1 MQSLARRLALSA
13 APNLSSSHRSERT
26 LFNPVVRPRIDQ
38 PTPKPREVAWPN
50 IVKAGYYIDAAQ
62 QTAKTLRTL
71 IQQIDHQYQSLGLP
85 PNLQLLTNCMQRLL
99 HSIKPGYVDEEQSKA
114 RYLDLLR
121 MHLSSL
127 NNDECLKLKSH
138 LQSTQFKCLI
148 NETVIDDE
156 FYLEYG
162 FCNGPPHSSE
172 RVLFHTQNLFDCLD
186 DLQRSQ
192 GVQKTDSSL
201 IAPLSHGTKQELRD
215 VLAQAAQHWPHS
227 QKILP
232 DLLDIACRIGIAL
245 DLISLPTQICATEL
259 NLYGTTVRLKNE
271 HIVIDL
277 GIVLDLQG
285 NKNEALLNR
294 VLRDLLE
301 VFLIQK
307 FTGTQTKL
315 PDLQAIDRR
324 NIRLA
329 IEQITETYVPTITDH
344 SLPLKAR
351 SVWSRSYEYG
361 QIQIKPSAGIS
372 LGHAWITPDLSLIP
386 DTSSPSDVIGMHYMH
401 TGFHLRPQQNTIRE
415 WPTKFLTA
423 KENAQIYPPESTWY
437 LTVPVTKTRL
447 QTSALGVIAEWQANK
462 TPYRFANMDSN
473 TPATGCRMTVWKAV
487 QDGLEPDALA
497 LFNHYNQGLA
507 TPESPTELWIRLN
520 GLMEWIKHMAGAH

>member
-1 MQSLARRLALSA
+1 MQSLGRRLALSA
-13 APNLSSSHRSERT
+13 IPTPSHRSEHA
-26 LFNPVVRPRIDQ
+26 LFNPANRPRLYQPI
-38 PTPKPREVAWPN
+38 PTPRHVAWPN
-50 IVKAGYYIDAAQ
+50 VMKAGYYIDAAQ

-99 HSIKPGYVDEEQSKA
+99 HSIKPGYIDEVQSRS

-127 NNDECLKLKSH
+127 NNNECLKLKSH

-148 NETVIDDE
+148 SETVIDDE

-172 RVLFHTQNLFDCLD
+172 RILFHTQNLFDCLD
-186 DLQRSQ
+186 ELQRSQ
-192 GVQKTDSSL
+192 ADHKTDNSKIPLLSST
-201 IAPLSHGTKQELRD
+201 TKQELRN

-227 QKILP
+227 QQILP

-245 DLISLPTQICATEL
+245 DFINLPTQICATEL
-259 NLYGTTVRLKNE
+259 NLYGTTARLKNDY
-271 HIVIDL
+271 IVIDL
-277 GIVLDLQG
+277 AIALDLQG
-285 NKNEALLNR
+285 NKNAALLNR

-301 VFLIQK
+301 IFLIQK

-315 PDLQAIDRR
+315 PDLQANDHR
-324 NIRLA
+324 NVRLA
-329 IEQITETYVPTITDH
+329 IEEITEVCVPSVTDH
-344 SLPLKAR
+344 TLPSKAR
-351 SVWSRSYEYG
+351 SVWSRSHEYG

-386 DTSSPSDVIGMHYMH
+386 DTSAPSDVIGMHFMH

-423 KENAQIYPPESTWY
+423 KENAQLYPPESTWY
-437 LTVPVTKTRL
+437 LTVPVTKTQL
-447 QTSALGVIAEWQANK
+447 QTSALGVIAEWKGNN

-497 LFNHYNQGLA
+497 LFDHYNQGLA
-507 TPESPTELWIRLN
+507 APESPTELWIRLN

>member
-1 MQSLARRLALSA
+1 MQSLGRRLALSA
-13 APNLSSSHRSERT
+13 TSTPSVRSEHA
-26 LFNPVVRPRIDQ
+26 LFNPANRPRLHQ
-38 PTPKPREVAWPN
+38 PNPKLRDAAWPN
-50 IVKAGYYIDAAQ
+50 VMKAGYYIDAAQ

-71 IQQIDHQYQSLGLP
+71 IQQIDNQYQSLGLP

-99 HSIKPGYVDEEQSKA
+99 HSIKPGYVDQEQSKT

-127 NNDECLKLKSH
+127 NSNECLRLNSH
-138 LQSTQFKCLI
+138 LQSTQFKCSI
-148 NETVIDDE
+148 SETVIDDE

-162 FCNGPPHSSE
+162 FCNGTPHSSDL
-172 RVLFHTQNLFDCLD
+172 VLFHTQNLFDCLD

-192 GVQKTDSSL
+192 SAHKTDDIKITL
-201 IAPLSHGTKQELRD
+201 LSDATKQELRD

-227 QKILP
+227 QQVLT

-245 DLISLPTQICATEL
+245 DFISLPTQICATEL
-259 NLYGTTVRLKNE
+259 NLYGTTARLKNE

-277 GIVLDLQG
+277 AIALDLQG

-301 VFLIQK
+301 IFLIQK

-315 PDLQAIDRR
+315 PDLQANDRR
-324 NIRLA
+324 SVRLA
-329 IEQITETYVPTITDH
+329 IEQITETYIPTVTDH

-351 SVWSRSYEYG
+351 SVWSRSHEYG

-437 LTVPVTKTRL
+437 LTVPVTKARL
-447 QTSALGVIAEWQANK
+447 QTSALGVIAEWQTNK

-507 TPESPTELWIRLN
+507 APESPTELWIRLN
-520 GLMEWIKHMAGAH
+520 GLMEWFKHMAGAH

>member
-1 MQSLARRLALSA
+1 MQSLGRRLALPA
-13 APNLSSSHRSERT
+13 IPTPSHRNEHA
-26 LFNPVVRPRIDQ
+26 LFNSANRPSLYQ
-38 PTPKPREVAWPN
+38 PIPKPRNIAWPY
-50 IVKAGYYIDAAQ
+50 VMKARYYIDAAQ

-71 IQQIDHQYQSLGLP
+71 IQQIDNQYQSLGLP

-127 NNDECLKLKSH
+127 NTNECLKLKSY
-138 LQSTQFKCLI
+138 LQSTQFKCSI
-148 NETVIDDE
+148 SENVIDDE

-162 FCNGPPHSSE
+162 FCNGAPHCSE

-192 GVQKTDSSL
+192 GVQKTNGSPITL
-201 IAPLSHGTKQELRD
+201 LSAATKQELRD
-215 VLAQAAQHWPHS
+215 VLAQAAHYWPHS
-227 QKILP
+227 KQNLP
-232 DLLDIACRIGIAL
+232 DLLDIACRMGIAL
-245 DLISLPTQICATEL
+245 DLISLPTQICVTEL
-259 NLYGTTVRLKNE
+259 NLYGTTARIKNE
-271 HIVIDL
+271 HVVIDL
-277 GIVLDLQG
+277 GIALDLQG
-285 NKNEALLNR
+285 NKNAALLNR

-315 PDLQAIDRR
+315 PDLQANDLRSV
-324 NIRLA
+324 RLA

-351 SVWSRSYEYG
+351 SVWSQSHEYG

-386 DTSSPSDVIGMHYMH
+386 DTSAPSDVIGMQYMH

-415 WPTKFLTA
+415 WPTKFLTE
-423 KENAQIYPPESTWY
+423 KENTQLYPPESTWY

-447 QTSALGVIAEWQANK
+447 QTSALGLIKEWKANNI
-462 TPYRFANMDSN
+462 PYRFANMDSN
-473 TPATGCRMTVWKAV
+473 TTATGCRMTVWKAV
-487 QDGLEPDALA
+487 QDGLEPDALT

-507 TPESPTELWIRLN
+507 VPESPTELWIRLN
-520 GLMEWIKHMAGAH
+520 GLMEWIKRMAGAH